1 MPFVS
6 APTSYIESK
15 VQHSNTMIHIEIA
28 YATPQ
33 KQLIIERDVEPGTS
47 PRQAVVDSDIDRYF
61 PEIDK
66 ANCDIGIFGK
76 ALRPDHELDNG
87 DRIEI
92 YRPLI
97 ADPKE
102 VRKRRAAQGLRMK
115 KGGGKEDDD
124 GSAEDKG

>member
-1 MPFVS
+1 MQNE
-6 APTSYIESK
+6 TI
-15 VQHSNTMIHIEIA
+15 QIEIA

-33 KQLIIERDVEPGTS
+33 RQMILESTVPADIT
-47 PRQAVVDSDIDRYF
+47 PREAVIQSDIDQYF

-66 ANCDIGIFGK
+66 QACDIGIFGK
-76 ALRPDHELDNG
+76 AVRPDHKMENG

-102 VRKRRAAQGLRMK
+102 VRKQRAAKGLRTK
-115 KGGGKEDDD
+115 KGGGKETQDD
-124 GSAEDKG
+124 EKEQ

>member
-1 MPFVS
+1 MLFVNV
-6 APTSYIESK
+6 PTNCTDMNEIKPTEVAS
-15 VQHSNTMIHIEIA
+15 VHIEIA

-33 KQLIIERDVEPGTS
+33 RQMILEQTVNVGTS
-47 PRQAVVDSDIDRYF
+47 PRDAVIQSQIDNYF

-66 ANCDIGIFGK
+66 VNCDIGIFGK
-76 ALRPDHELDNG
+76 AVRPDHELEDG

-102 VRKRRAAQGLRMK
+102 VRKQRAAQGLRRK
-115 KGGGKEDDD
+115 KGGGK
-124 GSAEDKG
+124 AEDSSG